1 MVLAQ
6 EAAASSGGGDNKEM
20 VNLASGWIGRTSR
33 ARSLHSH
40 VSSDRPS
47 SRGDKKAVEKKTNV
61 NRAER
66 RSVSRSRKSEKDGMN
81 TI

>member
-1 MVLAQ
+1 MTMVLAQ

-40 VSSDRPS
+40 VSSDRRRVEEIES
-47 SRGDKKAVEKKTNV
+47 SRRKKRTSTEQ
-61 NRAER
+61 
-66 RSVSRSRKSEKDGMN
+66 SVVLFQDPESQRKME
-81 TI
+81 